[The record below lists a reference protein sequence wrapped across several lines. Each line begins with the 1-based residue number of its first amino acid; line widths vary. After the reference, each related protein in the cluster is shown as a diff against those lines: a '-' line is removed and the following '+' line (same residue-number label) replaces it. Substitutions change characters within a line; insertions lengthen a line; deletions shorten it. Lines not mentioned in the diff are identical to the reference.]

1 MSSYIHKL
9 ESKWRV
15 ILSEVMSILDQ
26 ERGVFEPE
34 DEGLTETG
42 DWKQYTLY
50 RRGRKVAKACEKTPK
65 TCQILDSMPDAT
77 ACKRGQV
84 AVSSYDY
91 SSLFWSVHAGLFRLS
106 SL

>member
-42 DWKQYTLY
+42 DWKQ
-50 RRGRKVAKACEKTPK
+50 E
-65 TCQILDSMPDAT
+65 
-77 ACKRGQV
+77 
-84 AVSSYDY
+84 YDENGP
-91 SSLFWSVHAGLFRLS
+91 SIIT
-106 SL
+106 